1 MENSK
6 LHKQFHQIA
15 HLEAISFILLM
26 FIAMP
31 VKYVLGNPL
40 LVKYIGWAHGLLFVL
55 YMLWLLRAKIEY
67 NWNFKKSAIAVIAA
81 FLPFGPFLLKKYMP

>member
-6 LHKQFHQIA
+6 LYKQFHQIA

-40 LVKYIGWAHGLLFVL
+40 LVKYIGLAHGLLFV
-55 YMLWLLRAKIEY
+55 
-67 NWNFKKSAIAVIAA
+67 
-81 FLPFGPFLLKKYMP
+81 